1 MRCMRPTSRMKTHTR
16 KRCRTRRRSSRKL
29 AAFISLAAST
39 RPRWTTASPKQAIAL
54 SSYAMKMKPLTTSS
68 ITVAARRGLT
78 NTLPRL
84 ASSKSRAS
92 SRNNCRAEITRVR
105 ATGCASG
112 PPSSW
117 PLVLRSLRQWGV
129 GQPPPLFSNTGS
141 ALIPG
146 ERIMTQRSHQW
157 HRWFAWRPVIVSQLG
172 ARLRIA
178 WLRSVERRWT
188 EGITSGVGPRW
199 IYRQARVP
207 WTDVEL
213 TSVPQDKAP
222 LVPDPE

>member
-1 MRCMRPTSRMKTHTR
+1 
-16 KRCRTRRRSSRKL
+16 
-29 AAFISLAAST
+29 
-39 RPRWTTASPKQAIAL
+39 
-54 SSYAMKMKPLTTSS
+54 
-68 ITVAARRGLT
+68 
-78 NTLPRL
+78 
-84 ASSKSRAS
+84 
-92 SRNNCRAEITRVR
+92 
-105 ATGCASG
+105 
-112 PPSSW
+112 
-117 PLVLRSLRQWGV
+117 
-129 GQPPPLFSNTGS
+129 
-141 ALIPG
+141 
-146 ERIMTQRSHQW
+146 MTQRSDQW